1 MRFIES
7 LLYVRF
13 KHVYFEKYSIETDN
27 QALSDFPFLC
37 KYNLVIID

>member
-13 KHVYFEKYSIETDN
+13 KHAYFEKYSMEIGN
-27 QALSDFPFLC
+27 QVLSALISILM
-37 KYNLVIID
+37 